1 MTTLRIPVFFIFLFL
16 NWPVQ
21 GQELINWTILSDVA
35 FQPVFEDDLG
45 YEIDSATF
53 GSLVHPYEGK
63 VVSISGFVIP
73 LDALGTSYALSR
85 NPNASCF
92 FCGGAGPETVI
103 QLNLKPTAYKR
114 YKMDATM
121 TFTGKLLLN
130 TKNADQ
136 FTYVLEQAEPSP

>member
-1 MTTLRIPVFFIFLFL
+1 M
-16 NWPVQ
+16 Q
-21 GQELINWTILSDVA
+21 GQDLINWTILSDVT
-35 FQPVFEDDLG
+35 FQPVFENDLG
-45 YEIDSATF
+45 YEIDSASF
-53 GSLVHPYEGK
+53 GSLVYPYEGK
-63 VVSISGFVIP
+63 VVAISGFVIP

-121 TFTGKLLLN
+121 TFVGKLRLN